1 METMSGSAAL
11 MRSMKK
17 EGVKQVFGLP
27 GGANLPMYDELFKSD
42 IRHILVRH
50 EQSAAHMA
58 DGFGRVSRKPGVCFA
73 TSGPGATN
81 ILTGI
86 ATAQADSAPMVAV
99 TGQVPV
105 KMIGRDA
112 FQESDIIG
120 MSNPVV
126 KYAFQPRTPEEVP
139 LAVRRGFYIAETGRP
154 GPVLLD
160 IPKDVQQNEA
170 PMEFPEEFQ
179 MRGYKPWTDPDVI
192 GIERATNMLLS
203 SQKPVILAG
212 GGTIIS
218 SAFAELQAVAEMLGM
233 PVVTTFKGKGAFP
246 ENHPLSMGPIGMH
259 GHAEA
264 NKIMVEADCV
274 LAVGT
279 RFSDRSVGTVEDFEK
294 RLKIIHIDV
303 DPAEIGKNQT
313 ANVAVVGDVRASL
326 RIMLS
331 MLAKKTTHENTV
343 WSKHALDLKSYWK
356 DNLKIHPG
364 EMGAARILR
373 KLREVLPK
381 ESIVTTEVGQHQMW
395 ASLFFNVIQ
404 PGTFFSSTGLGT
416 MGWGFP
422 AAIGAKVAKP
432 DVPVVDIAGDGSF
445 NMTENSL
452 ATSVLED
459 IPVIVFLVNN
469 FTLGMVAQWQRTFY
483 DRRMIGVDFS
493 KILCLPLFQ
502 QNGQR
507 TVFPLP
513 VAQVSF
519 DHYFVGLCMSVHPYW
534 SHGKRMIFRKCPLAF
549 ECRDNRHAKHFCN
562 SLQFCKS
569 RRDYGSTSGQYYWF
583 LR

>member
-1 METMSGSAAL
+1 MVNMNGGKAL
-11 MRSMKK
+11 MKALEK
-17 EGVKQVFGLP
+17 EGVKEVFGLP
-27 GGANLPMYDELFKSD
+27 GGANLPMYDELYKSD

-81 ILTGI
+81 LLTGI

-112 FQESDIIG
+112 FQPRKPEEI
-120 MSNPVV
+120 PEVV
-126 KYAFQPRTPEEVP
+126 KK
-139 LAVRRGFYIAETGRP
+139 GFYIAETGRP

-170 PMEFPEEFQ
+170 EMTFPEEV
-179 MRGYKPWTDPDVI
+179 RVPGYHPWTDVDMI
-192 GIERATNMLLS
+192 NIERAVELLLS
-203 SQKPVILAG
+203 SEKPIILAG

-218 SAFAELQAVAEMLGM
+218 SAFAELQSIAEMLM
-233 PVVTTFKGKGAFP
+233 IPVVTTFKGKGAFP
-246 ENHPLSMGPIGMH
+246 ENHPLSLGPIGMH

-264 NKIMVEADCV
+264 NKIMTEVDCV
-274 LAVGT
+274 LAIGT
-279 RFSDRSVGTVEDFEK
+279 RFSDRSVGTFEEFE
-294 RLKIIHIDV
+294 RNLKIIHMDV

-313 ANVAVVGDVRASL
+313 TQVAVVGDVKASL
-326 RIMLS
+326 RVMIKSL
-331 MLAKKTTHENTV
+331 LKK
-343 WSKHALDLKSYWK
+343 ALKKSEGNQWLDHVNEVKDYWRE
-356 DNLKIHPG
+356 NLKLHPG
-364 EMGAARILR
+364 EMSAAKILR

-395 ASLFFNVIQ
+395 ASLFFDAIH

-422 AAIGAKVAKP
+422 AAIGAKVARP

-469 FTLGMVAQWQRTFY
+469 FSLGMVAQWQRTFY
-483 DRRMIGVDFS
+483 EKRMIGIDL
-493 KILCLPLFQ
+493 K
-502 QNGQR
+502 
-507 TVFPLP
+507 
-513 VAQVSF
+513 
-519 DHYFVGLCMSVHPYW
+519 
-534 SHGKRMIFRKCPLAF
+534 KCPDYVKLA
-549 ECRDNRHAKHFCN
+549 ESYGAQGIRAQ
-562 SLQFCKS
+562 SLDELEKAIKTGLSSNVTTVIDIPIDPEEDVLPFVAP
-569 RRDYGSTSGQYYWF
+569 GTS
-583 LR
+583 LKEMILPS